1 MSRIRINPD
10 DERRGWETYRAAQAY
25 ERQVEST
32 AAGRRSLALR
42 NQAHPF
48 ANRNQDDQA
57 LPLYKEALS
66 ILPDDDSA
74 ATCSAR
80 LDLGVCYLSCSGVD
94 RDNLAEARRLLERC
108 LTSPIW
114 RSDPKRVALSQ
125 DALGQ
130 AFRRLAAYARDK
142 ESRRQTEA
150 AALKN
155 MVEACLAVSRLGT
168 IGWVKASCYHQ
179 NLGNLLQQLRRH
191 DEAVKAY
198 DEGVR
203 FARAAFEHRH
213 EPFVAHA
220 LSFRHDDLLADALV
234 NLAEGLVRRATKG
247 DAERA
252 LRCAEEA
259 GTRGDPVA
267 TVRAAIVTARAYLA
281 LGRPAEAAAKLRRL
295 NSTVLREEDIWGL
308 LEAAE
313 EAGAEDVVL
322 AVAHRGIADALAER
336 WYGLADHVAQN
347 VDQRGQRYGLA
358 LAQAYARAGRAV
370 DAFLAL
376 ESVSGLSW
384 YDRVTRYYRPVPP
397 DPLASAAGAIQH
409 LHAQYARDLDAE
421 AGRLAHL
428 PRSGQT
434 EMLAEIAR
442 GIVEPD
448 PDMVEAR
455 DRLDPAV
462 RSVADRIALDT
473 AGRLRTAAAAASP
486 VTAVRDEAQRHA
498 DERERLEGIMGA
510 RWPEL
515 AAKPVWGREMD
526 AGDLDAILD
535 EEVGRVL
542 VRVHL
547 SNELFAVALWRE
559 EGVTR
564 GRILQRPVVRQPWV
578 TRTHEVGGSL
588 DEALRALDLTEVLP
602 DNAQH
607 VVLLPSLIAMRVPWA
622 ATGLTPLV
630 QRCTAISI
638 LPSLVALW
646 GRQTSSDLRSG
657 TLTVVPGAAAE
668 RSTRFHAVVLAA
680 DVPEE
685 VRLTE
690 SNATSEQLRVRVAG
704 ADVVTFYAHGDGG
717 PEAEDAGIFLADG
730 LLEPMGAGMH
740 WAGVERVELWACR
753 SGVNLPTDW
762 LTPMVD
768 DGFGLDV
775 DLHYLGVRSTI
786 GTLWDAS
793 DFVTACLVHRYRAE
807 LRGGALA
814 PHALAAA
821 QRWWLADAVPDIER
835 RLATEP
841 EERAFG
847 SFLADLGVPSTGV
860 DTTGS
865 RLGPVD
871 PDRPLSSGEVT
882 SRIVSLRS
890 AMSWAGY
897 RFVGVAE
904 RRPTAHPS
912 VRTTLTDAERA
923 DLAAFLLT
931 EPPTPV
937 GFDDAWDNWI
947 AETRHD
953 AGAPPDVQATVR
965 VARLYADRRRS
976 SPAHNLLRGLAWL
989 HDALAHPLP
998 PEDRRGLQCEAAW
1011 MWTELAIGGCADEA
1025 ALAFHQ
1031 VPPGLLPRIEA
1042 LLDDGVESAA
1052 IRGWVEI
1059 LRSSPDGK
1067 PAAARRAFRSLQDRL
1082 GEPGLDPH
1090 ARLRLWACAGELL
1103 LLGGPTSEGVAVLEA
1118 LELGEQLAALDAVRT
1133 ARWALFLSLCHDRL
1147 EHGGGASA
1155 AGGSSR
1161 GPVYRFSIPHLPQRD
1176 VGRATQLIF
1185 FAIDVPHLRFNALDE
1200 ANRAR
1205 SLIEEAFWGQPSDEQ
1220 AVYHKT
1226 TGSPGR
1232 AWRGAGG
1239 AQLTS
1244 SAREPEA
1251 QGRAVHYLAWLQ
1263 LSADLR
1269 VTSLG
1274 ALGRL
1279 AAVLGD
1285 EDSPPSQLWHFR
1297 WARDCVVG
1305 ALEDVVGLPG
1315 LEPGFDPYESGN
1327 TELRNRLVE
1336 EGGDHALWLLTH
1348 AVDDFWEQEFPA
1360 RTAAMSAELQ
1370 LRWLEE
1376 KIERVRSEHG
1386 GLPPDASAKARESEA
1401 MLDDALDPGL
1411 RVADIEKSLR
1421 EVSPDE
1427 VILGLTVGVMGDIL
1441 AFAVWN
1447 DGRQLQQRVYA
1458 GPAWSGL
1465 LARDAQMALSAPAE
1479 SDYGPRSG
1487 DAPARERAW
1496 GQLVAILEP
1505 ALRAVLTD
1513 AVHAERR
1520 LAVFAPGPLRAIP
1533 AAALPLA
1540 GAPLRQRFA
1549 SVALLPDL
1557 RFGRS
1562 MLTEVVSATRP
1573 LVCTFGEER
1582 VQGETAFG
1590 AAAITTLRRW
1600 FPPDVV
1606 TEPRKPVGTD
1616 VVEVEAIDQ
1625 GGPRAAVVRFYGV
1638 GSPAEMTPSS
1648 AGLRLGGDRT
1658 FSIQNMRH
1666 LTLGRCRA
1674 VELWAATSPM
1684 GEVWGVLHHGTDT
1697 LPPLVRGFLASGAHG
1712 VLDLAWPVHDLVK
1725 ALVVEQFAILRE
1737 RQNGPDSLLLGAAIC
1752 MVGEVLERWRSMSAG
1767 FTDVRMALRSLDD
1780 FRRYSSNS
1788 SGLDPRAVVP
1798 FEPLFQAP
1806 CVAMSVSDLVGLLN
1820 RPSQLAAFR
1829 WWGR

>member
-1 MSRIRINPD
+1 MSRIRINPE
-10 DERRGWETYRAAQAY
+10 DERRGRETYRAALAY
-25 ERQVEST
+25 ERQVQST

-42 NQAHPF
+42 NRAHPF

-80 LDLGVCYLSCSGVD
+80 FDLGVCYLNCSGVD
-94 RDNLAEARRLLERC
+94 RDNLLEARRLLERC

-125 DALGQ
+125 DALGR
-130 AFRRLAAYARDK
+130 AFRRLADYAHDK
-142 ESRRQTEA
+142 EARRRAEA

-155 MVEACLAVSRLGT
+155 IVEACLAVSRLGT

-191 DEAVKAY
+191 DEAVTAY

-203 FARAAFEHRH
+203 FARAAFDHPH
-213 EPFVAHA
+213 EPFVAEA
-220 LSFRHDDLLADALV
+220 LSYRHDDLLADALV
-234 NLAEGLVRRATKG
+234 NLAGGLVRRAKEG
-247 DAERA
+247 DAQRA
-252 LRCAEEA
+252 LLCAEEA
-259 GTRGDPVA
+259 STRADPVA
-267 TVRAAIVTARAYLA
+267 TARSAIVTARAHLA
-281 LGRPAEAAAKLRRL
+281 LGQPAEAVAKLRRL
-295 NSTVLREEDIWGL
+295 DSTVLPEGVTWSL
-308 LEAAE
+308 LEAAKD
-313 EAGAEDVVL
+313 AGAEDVVI
-322 AVAHRGIADALAER
+322 AVAHRGIAEALAER
-336 WYGLADHVAQN
+336 RYTLADHVAQN

-376 ESVSGLSW
+376 ENVSGLSW
-384 YDRVTRYYRPVPP
+384 YDRVTRYYRPVSV
-397 DPLASAAGAIQH
+397 DPLASAAGAVQQ
-409 LHAQYARDLDAE
+409 LHAVYARDLDAE

-428 PRSGQT
+428 PRSAQT
-434 EMLAEIAR
+434 EMSLELAQ
-442 GIVEPD
+442 GIEEPD

-455 DRLDPAV
+455 DRLDPSV
-462 RSVADRIALDT
+462 RTVVDRIAIDT
-473 AGRLRTAAAAASP
+473 AGHLRAAAAAASP

-498 DERERLEGIMGA
+498 AERERLEQIMGA

-515 AAKPVWGREMD
+515 AAKPFWNTEMQ
-526 AGDLDAILD
+526 ARDLDTILD
-535 EEVGRVL
+535 EEIGRVL
-542 VRVHL
+542 VRVHV
-547 SNELFAVALWRE
+547 SKELFAVALWRE
-559 EGVTR
+559 DGATH
-564 GRILQRPVVRQPWV
+564 GRIVQRPVVGQPWLS
-578 TRTHEVGGSL
+578 RTAADGDGLE
-588 DEALRALDLTEVLP
+588 EALRGLDLAEVLP

-607 VVLLPSLIAMRVPWA
+607 VVLLPSLMAMFVPWA

-630 QRCTAISI
+630 QRCGAISI

-646 GRQTSSDLRSG
+646 GRQTSSDVRSG

-680 DVPEE
+680 GVPEE
-685 VRLTE
+685 VQLTE
-690 SNATSEQLRVRVAG
+690 GNATSEQLRGRVAG

-730 LLEPMGAGMH
+730 LLEPMEAAMH
-740 WAGVERVELWACR
+740 WAGLERVELWACR

-807 LRGGALA
+807 IRGGALA

-821 QRWWLADAVPDIER
+821 QRWWLTDAVPDIER

-841 EERAFG
+841 EQRAFAG
-847 SFLADLGVPSTGV
+847 FLADLGVHPTGV
-860 DTTGS
+860 DMADTQ
-865 RLGPVD
+865 LGPVD
-871 PDRPLSSGEVT
+871 MDRPLSGSGVA
-882 SRIVSLRS
+882 SRVASLRS
-890 AMSWAGY
+890 PRSWAGY

-904 RRPTAHPS
+904 RRPTSHAS
-912 VRTTLTDAERA
+912 VRMTLTDAERA
-923 DLAAFLLT
+923 DLSAFLQT
-931 EPPTPV
+931 KPPMPLAL
-937 GFDDAWDNWI
+937 DDAWDTWI
-947 AETRHD
+947 AEARHD
-953 AGAPPDVQATVR
+953 APDIATAVR
-965 VARLYADRRRS
+965 VARLFADRRRS

-989 HDALAHPLP
+989 HEALAHPWG
-998 PEDRRGLQCEAAW
+998 PEQRRRLQIEAAW
-1011 MWTELAIGGCADEA
+1011 MWTELALGGCADEA
-1025 ALAFHQ
+1025 ALAIHQ
-1031 VPPGLLPRIEA
+1031 VPPGILPRIDA

-1052 IRGWVEI
+1052 IRGWTQI
-1059 LRSSPDGK
+1059 LRSSPNDK
-1067 PAAARRAFRSLQDRL
+1067 PEAARRAFQVLQGRL
-1082 GEPGLDPH
+1082 GEPGMDNH
-1090 ARLRLWACAGELL
+1090 ARLRLWACAAELL
-1103 LLGGPTSEGVAVLEA
+1103 LLAGPTRESVGVLKALRLEEPVAV
-1118 LELGEQLAALDAVRT
+1118 LDAVRT
-1133 ARWALFLSLCHDRL
+1133 SRWALYLSLCHDRL
-1147 EHGGGASA
+1147 VHGSGASQ
-1155 AGGSSR
+1155 AGGSPR

-1176 VGRATQLIF
+1176 VGRATRLIS
-1185 FAIDVPHLRFNALDE
+1185 FAIDDPHFRFKARDE
-1200 ANRAR
+1200 ADRAL

-1220 AVYHKT
+1220 VVYHKT

-1232 AWRGAGG
+1232 AWRGAEG
-1239 AQLTS
+1239 AYLTS

-1251 QGRAVHYLAWLQ
+1251 QGRAAHYLAWLQ

-1279 AAVLGD
+1279 AAALGD
-1285 EDSPPSQLWHFR
+1285 EQSPPSLLWHLL
-1297 WARDCVVG
+1297 WARDCIVG
-1305 ALEDVVGLPG
+1305 ALEDVVGLPRI
-1315 LEPGFDPYESGN
+1315 ESGFDPYDTGN
-1327 TELRNRLVE
+1327 IELRNRLTE
-1336 EGGDHALWLLTH
+1336 EGGDHALWLLID
-1348 AVDDFWEQEFPA
+1348 AVSEFWEQEFPA

-1370 LRWLEE
+1370 LRWLD
-1376 KIERVRSEHG
+1376 ERIDGVWSAYG
-1386 GLPPDASAKARESEA
+1386 GLPPDASLRARESKA
-1401 MLDDALDPGL
+1401 MLDEALDPGL
-1411 RVADIEKSLR
+1411 RVTEVEKSLR

-1427 VILGLTVGVMGDIL
+1427 VILGLTVGGMGDIL
-1441 AFAVWN
+1441 AFAIWN

-1458 GPAWSGL
+1458 GPPQSGL
-1465 LARDAQMALSAPAE
+1465 LARNAQMTLSAPAQ
-1479 SDYGPRSG
+1479 SDYGPRAG

-1496 GQLVAILEP
+1496 QQLVAILEP

-1513 AVHAERR
+1513 AVHAKRH
-1520 LAVFAPGPLRAIP
+1520 LAVFAPGPFRAIP
-1533 AAALPLA
+1533 AAALQLS

-1562 MLTEVVSATRP
+1562 KLTEVVSATRP
-1573 LVCTFGEER
+1573 LICTFGEER
-1582 VQGETAFG
+1582 VQGETGFG

-1600 FPPDVV
+1600 FPPDVA
-1606 TEPRKPVGTD
+1606 TEPRKPVGMD
-1616 VVEVEAIDQ
+1616 IVEVPAIQ
-1625 GGPRAAVVRFYGV
+1625 EGGPRAAVVRFYGV
-1638 GSPAEMTPSS
+1638 GSPAELTPSS

-1666 LTLGRCRA
+1666 LTLGHCRA
-1674 VELWAATSPM
+1674 VELWAATSPV
-1684 GEVWGVLHHGTDT
+1684 GEAWGMLHRGTDT

-1712 VLDLAWPVHDLVK
+1712 VLDLAWPVHDVVK

-1737 RQNGPDSLLLGAAIC
+1737 SENGPDSLLLGAAVC
-1752 MVGEVLERWRSMSAG
+1752 MVEEVLERWRSMSAG

-1780 FRRYSSNS
+1780 FRRYSANS

-1798 FEPLFQAP
+1798 FEPLYEAP
-1806 CVAMSVSDLVGLLN
+1806 CVATSVAELVGVLT
-1820 RPSQLAAFR
+1820 RPSQLGACR